1 MPTNFYEVIIIGGG
15 ASGVISAIELSR
27 GKNSI
32 SGDNILILEKNDRIL
47 KKLVATGNG
56 QANLTNASISEEN
69 YYGDKNFVKSAVNDI
84 INLDVKDYFYGLGL
98 QTITDEI
105 GRVYP
110 MSRQASSVVDLFL
123 AHLLKSN
130 VTIKTNQSVTSVK
143 EKDGIFLVKTNN
155 VEYQSKKVI
164 FAFGG
169 SAGKQFG
176 TDGSSYSLL
185 NVFGHK
191 TTNLYPSLVQIKT
204 EREKIRGLK
213 GLKEYALC
221 TACDGDLPLKSALGD
236 VMFTDYGVSGSAIF
250 QISGHFAKAKNPIL
264 SIEFLPDLTID
275 QIAEILKNAD
285 KNSPIYNENAYLG
298 IINKRIGLSILK
310 TVQNKNYYSLAK
322 ALKNFTLKV
331 TGSLGFDNA
340 QVTKGGIQTKDV
352 NSSDYQSKLKKG
364 IYVIGE
370 ALDVDGDCGGYNL
383 SFAFSSGVKCARA
396 IKNG

>member
-1 MPTNFYEVIIIGGG
+1 MPTNFYEVIIVGGG

-110 MSRQASSVVDLFL
+110 MSKQASSVVDLFL
-123 AHLLKSN
+123 AHLLKNN
-130 VTIKTNQSVTSVK
+130 VNIKTNQSVTSVK
-143 EKDGIFLVKTNN
+143 EKDGIFLVKTNS

-176 TDGSSYSLL
+176 TDGSSYGLL
-185 NVFGHK
+185 SEFGHK

-221 TACDGDLPLKSALGD
+221 TAYDGDLPLKSALGD

-264 SIEFLPDLTID
+264 NIEFLPDLSID

-298 IINKRIGLSILK
+298 IINKRIGISVLK

-322 ALKNFTLKV
+322 ALKNFTVKV

>member
-1 MPTNFYEVIIIGGG
+1 
-15 ASGVISAIELSR
+15 
-27 GKNSI
+27 
-32 SGDNILILEKNDRIL
+32 
-47 KKLVATGNG
+47 
-56 QANLTNASISEEN
+56 
-69 YYGDKNFVKSAVNDI
+69 
-84 INLDVKDYFYGLGL
+84 
-98 QTITDEI
+98 
-105 GRVYP
+105 
-110 MSRQASSVVDLFL
+110 
-123 AHLLKSN
+123 
-130 VTIKTNQSVTSVK
+130 
-143 EKDGIFLVKTNN
+143 
-155 VEYQSKKVI
+155 
-164 FAFGG
+164 
-169 SAGKQFG
+169 AGKQFG

>member
-1 MPTNFYEVIIIGGG
+1 MPKNFYEVIIVGGG

-27 GKNSI
+27 GKNAI
-32 SGDNILILEKNDRIL
+32 SGDKILILEKNDRIL
-47 KKLVATGNG
+47 KKLAVTGNG
-56 QANLTNASISEEN
+56 QANLTNSSITEEN
-69 YYGDKNFVKSAVNDI
+69 FYGDKNFIKSAVQDI
-84 INLDVKDYFYGLGL
+84 LDIDIKKYLYGLGL
-98 QTITDEI
+98 KTVTDEV

-110 MSRQASSVVDLFL
+110 LSKQASSVVDLFL
-123 AHLLKSN
+123 AHLINNK
-130 VTIKTNQSVTSVK
+130 VTIKTSQNVIDVK
-143 EKDGIFLVKTNN
+143 KKDGVFAVKTNDT
-155 VEYQSKKVI
+155 EYQSNNVI
-164 FAFGG
+164 FSFGG

-176 TDGSSYSLL
+176 TDGSSYALL
-185 NVFGHK
+185 NSFGHK

-221 TACDGDLPLKSALGD
+221 TAFDGNVPLKSALGD

-264 SIEFLPDLTID
+264 NIEFLPDLD
-275 QIAEILKNAD
+275 VAEIAEILKNAD
-285 KNSPIYNENAYLG
+285 KNSPIYNENAFLG
-298 IINKRIGLSILK
+298 IINKRIGQNVLK
-310 TVQNKNYYSLAK
+310 TVQNKNYFTLSS

-340 QVTKGGIQTKDV
+340 QVTKGGIHTKDINV
-352 NSSDYQSKLKKG
+352 NDYQSKLLNG
-364 IYVIGE
+364 AYIIGE

-396 IKNG
+396 IKND

>member
-164 FAFGG
+164 FAF
-169 SAGKQFG
+169 
-176 TDGSSYSLL
+176 
-185 NVFGHK
+185 
-191 TTNLYPSLVQIKT
+191 
-204 EREKIRGLK
+204 
-213 GLKEYALC
+213 
-221 TACDGDLPLKSALGD
+221 
-236 VMFTDYGVSGSAIF
+236 
-250 QISGHFAKAKNPIL
+250 
-264 SIEFLPDLTID
+264 
-275 QIAEILKNAD
+275 
-285 KNSPIYNENAYLG
+285 
-298 IINKRIGLSILK
+298 
-310 TVQNKNYYSLAK
+310 
-322 ALKNFTLKV
+322 
-331 TGSLGFDNA
+331 
-340 QVTKGGIQTKDV
+340 
-352 NSSDYQSKLKKG
+352 
-364 IYVIGE
+364 
-370 ALDVDGDCGGYNL
+370 
-383 SFAFSSGVKCARA
+383 
-396 IKNG
+396 